1 MEMIDVTTLTDDALF
16 EVLKGEKRR
25 NPHGFMYPVLPDSGY
40 LVANGIEMRTKVQI
54 MNLIAAWKE
63 LRQYTNNRYYLMY
76 SVVWKEDDEY
86 YGCYELVQR
95 FDDKNSAIEL
105 AEAYG
110 EDVIFDCNE
119 GIEVYV

>member
-1 MEMIDVTTLTDDALF
+1 
-16 EVLKGEKRR
+16 
-25 NPHGFMYPVLPDSGY
+25 
-40 LVANGIEMRTKVQI
+40 MRTKVQI

-63 LRQYTNNRYYLMY
+63 LRMYTNNRYYLMY
-76 SVVWKEDDEY
+76 SVVWNDDDEY

-110 EDVIFDCNE
+110 EDAIFDCNE